1 MYKMTDF
8 NNIQE
13 IWNLQKDAKP
23 EKNASELIAQAEKHS
38 KTIKQNHIWTIGII
52 SFTVLILIYYFV
64 WTKSYQFNSLT
75 LGLSLMISMLVF
87 RIILEINSGV
97 KFKSITPDLSLIDY
111 SKKVKDFYEWRKKIH
126 LILTPIIY
134 ISYFIGFTMLLP
146 VFKANFST
154 GFFIYCLV
162 SGYGFFLIFGY
173 FLIKQIRKELQL
185 IEFLKNI
192 N

>member
-1 MYKMTDF
+1 MTDF

-23 EKNASELIAQAEKHS
+23 EKNALELIAQAEKHS

-52 SFTVLILIYYFV
+52 SFTVLILICYFV

-75 LGLSLMISMLVF
+75 FGLSLMISMLVF

-97 KFKSITPDLSLIDY
+97 KFRRITPDLSLIDY

-126 LILTPIIY
+126 VILTPIIY

-146 VFKANFST
+146 AFKANFSD
-154 GFFIYCLV
+154 GFFIYYLV

-173 FLIKQIRKELQL
+173 FLTKQIRKELQL
-185 IEFLKNI
+185 IEFLKGI